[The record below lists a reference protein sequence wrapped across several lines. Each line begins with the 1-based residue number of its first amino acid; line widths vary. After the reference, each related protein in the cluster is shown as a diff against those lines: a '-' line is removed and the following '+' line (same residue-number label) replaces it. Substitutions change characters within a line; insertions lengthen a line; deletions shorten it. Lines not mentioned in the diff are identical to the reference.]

1 MKFND
6 LSPKDQHS
14 ILLLALTVMKFE
26 SKPLTEEGCKL
37 KVKLEW
43 MLAGL
48 EIATESA

>member
-14 ILLLALTVMKFE
+14 ILLTALHEFE
-26 SKPLTEEGCKL
+26 SKPLTEEGCSL

-43 MLAGL
+43 IIGSM
-48 EIATESA
+48 EISTESAV

>member
-6 LSPKDQHS
+6 LSPKDQLF
-14 ILLLALTVMKFE
+14 ILLLALTAFE

-43 MLAGL
+43 MIAGL

>member
-14 ILLLALTVMKFE
+14 ILLLALTMFE

>member
-6 LSPKDQHS
+6 LSPKEQHY
-14 ILLLALTVMKFE
+14 ILLATWNELE